1 MHYISKLDS
10 ALCPSMLNYQ
20 LVCIVEFGN
29 MKIKIDLI
37 SKQINNHSF
46 MTKETIFLPFR
57 QFSLFFMVTFL

>member
-10 ALCPSMLNYQ
+10 ALCPSMLNYK

-37 SKQINNHSF
+37 SKQINNQSF
-46 MTKETIFLPFR
+46 IRKETIFLPYR
-57 QFSLFFMVTFL
+57 